1 MGRRDGWREIIV
13 LATPVVISKLSFTA
27 MGIVDTAMVGR
38 LGPTEQGAVGLA
50 TTYMFT
56 LYVFGLGLLGVVNT
70 FVSQYHGAGRPRAC
84 GFALGQGIRIGVVVG
99 AVTWVAVAL
108 SYPVW
113 RLSGLGEDVSEL
125 GYRYLFFRS
134 LGLPAVFGY
143 WVYNGYLEGLGR
155 TRTPMLITIA
165 ANAVNIVADYV
176 LIFGMG
182 PFPAMGVDG
191 AGIATAV
198 SNGFMLLCFVVVV
211 HRRRSPYQAFG
222 AGEVQ
227 RPWHGATIRRM
238 FRIGLP
244 MGFQFFGEIGA
255 FLLFSVMVG
264 WIGSVALAANQIALR
279 LMSISFMTGW
289 GISVA
294 ATTLVGRHQ
303 GEKRPELAEIAA
315 QRCLRLMLGVSLVFG
330 LLFATGAAPLASLF
344 SPYPEVVYQA
354 ALLVLVASVFQVFDA
369 VNMVA
374 YGALKGA
381 GDTRWPLWVVIAVN
395 WGFGVPV
402 VYLLTFPAGLGAVGA
417 WAGMALMIGLQGG
430 LLAWRFRTGRWRS
443 ITVVEDELD
452 DLPAIPELRGGR
464 TVRRSA

>member
-165 ANAVNIVADYV
+165 ANAVNIVADAV

-182 PFPAMGVDG
+182 PIPAMGVDG

-198 SNGFMLLCFVVVV
+198 SNGFMLLCFVLVV
-211 HRRRSPYQAFG
+211 HRRRSAYQAFG

-264 WIGSVALAANQIALR
+264 WIGSVALAANQIAMR

-315 QRCLRLMLGVSLVFG
+315 RRCLQLMLGVSLVFG